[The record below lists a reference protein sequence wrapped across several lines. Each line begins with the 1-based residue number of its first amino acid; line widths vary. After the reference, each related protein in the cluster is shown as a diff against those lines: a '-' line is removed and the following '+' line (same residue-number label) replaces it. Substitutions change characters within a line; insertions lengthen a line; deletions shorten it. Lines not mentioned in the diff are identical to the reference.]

1 MKTDATGGSTTASPV
16 RQTPPP
22 PPMLLLLLLL
32 HPLALAMVDFSPSAA
47 LDLCRPRVSRLA
59 SRVTYTAML
68 QNTCNEFVGALK
80 PKDPAGAAGKT
91 NPSSSSKRAKTIMRA

>member
-1 MKTDATGGSTTASPV
+1 
-16 RQTPPP
+16 
-22 PPMLLLLLLL
+22 MLLLLLLL

-47 LDLCRPRVSRLA
+47 LDLCCPRVSRLA

-80 PKDPAGAAGKT
+80 PKDPPCCWENKSIEFVQEGQNHYA
-91 NPSSSSKRAKTIMRA
+91 R